1 MKPISSWFPAR
12 TKKSGNH
19 ERPPGAMT
27 VDRPSRYRQRLAQLG
42 SIALLPLNI
51 LALASLMLILA
62 DALQRIGLPGAAVL
76 FASGQVLTRLVP
88 LVLAACLADS
98 LIVHEKG
105 LAVLAAALSALTFL
119 TTASALADVWSGSQ
133 YALFN
138 LGWLPGFAA
147 GYLTVALYR
156 FTERHIRSPRLSAL
170 FNPRTLVLWLQP
182 LSALGGLLS
191 ALAWLAAR
199 TGLLRLAQ
207 WIPEAGSRGL
217 LVYGI
222 CNRLLLPFGLH
233 HVLDDALWQQ
243 WGQFTTQN
251 GTLVNGDI
259 ARFLAGD
266 PTAGRFG
273 AGFYPL
279 MLLVVPA
286 LLLAISLASRPRRR
300 GQPAL
305 LLLAAAAAALLG
317 GLTDTADWL
326 ILMVSPF
333 LYLLYAS
340 LAGLSLLLSAQL
352 QTLHGFSFSAGLV
365 DFISFWPQATRPVW
379 LLAIGSVLAA
389 IGFAVFWL
397 LMRRLAWS
405 SPSSW
410 QEQASLISRPRTLEQ
425 TESEALS
432 QPEQGEQENLL

>member
-1 MKPISSWFPAR
+1 
-12 TKKSGNH
+12 
-19 ERPPGAMT
+19 
-27 VDRPSRYRQRLAQLG
+27 
-42 SIALLPLNI
+42 
-51 LALASLMLILA
+51 
-62 DALQRIGLPGAAVL
+62 
-76 FASGQVLTRLVP
+76 
-88 LVLAACLADS
+88 VLAACLSDS

-105 LAVLAAALSALTFL
+105 IAVLAAALSALTFL
-119 TTASALADVWSGSQ
+119 TTASALADIWSGSQ
-133 YALFN
+133 SALFN

-156 FTERHIRSPRLSAL
+156 FTERHIRAPRLSAL

-207 WIPEAGSRGL
+207 WIPEAGSQGL

-333 LYLLYAS
+333 LYLVYAS

-352 QTLHGFSFSAGLV
+352 QTLHGFPFC
-365 DFISFWPQATRPVW
+365 RPGRFYQ
-379 LLAIGSVLAA
+379 LLAAGHAPGLAFSHRVRPAA
-389 IGFAVFWL
+389 IGL
-397 LMRRLAWS
+397 
-405 SPSSW
+405 PSS
-410 QEQASLISRPRTLEQ
+410 
-425 TESEALS
+425 
-432 QPEQGEQENLL
+432 GF